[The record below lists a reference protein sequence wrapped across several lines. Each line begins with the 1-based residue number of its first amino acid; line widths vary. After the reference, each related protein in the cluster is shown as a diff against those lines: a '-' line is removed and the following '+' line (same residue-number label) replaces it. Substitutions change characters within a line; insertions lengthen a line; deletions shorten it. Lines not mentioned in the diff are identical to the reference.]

1 MVAAPSVPPE
11 TGAARGRPVPGSIC
25 CGGRLGDIGAGLR
38 AGLGVRFEGRAGAAG
53 AGAG

>member
-25 CGGRLGDIGAGLR
+25 CGGKLGDIG